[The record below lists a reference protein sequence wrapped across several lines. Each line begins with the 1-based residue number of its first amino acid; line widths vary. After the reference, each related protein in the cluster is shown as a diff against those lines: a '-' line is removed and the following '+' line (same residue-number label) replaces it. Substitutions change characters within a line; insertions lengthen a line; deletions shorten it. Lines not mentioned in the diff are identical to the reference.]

1 MRVSDKIC
9 SLPLE
14 YVAAFPDRIRRVNS
28 LRVKIFVGVIAILA
42 LMAGGIMAY
51 SSRTVRSAMVEAEQR
66 SVENVLQMA
75 ELAIRSQYLQLLSD
89 KVGTIQDRK
98 EAFRQFGQTVRS
110 TLETLALQARRS
122 GMSEE
127 AARANA
133 LDWLSGLA
141 PVSGDYI
148 FAFDRAGR
156 AVIYPDQAMVGQD
169 LSGFRDIRGRP
180 VTQAAWSDSELYGS
194 SFLTYGWKSLKGSA
208 TEQKYGL
215 FVPFPRWGWMI
226 GIVGDVG
233 ALQRV
238 TDQRRAELVERLAGS
253 LRALK
258 MAGDGFVF
266 VFDGND
272 RSVIAPKSGE
282 ADWTK
287 PAVLAELKAMAS
299 DGDAS
304 GRLAPLPS
312 AGAERGVEAQ
322 VFRLKALDWYVAAI
336 VSSSALA
343 KPAQDLIFN
352 QGLVFAGGIL
362 LAAILAWFLA
372 QRISR
377 PLVALTHRARALPEV
392 DFTQAPPER
401 AAPQTRAGGDEIG
414 RLASAFSF
422 MEDSLYRNVQTVMRV
437 TQERERIEGELNV
450 ARDIQLGLLP
460 KIFPAFPHRSEIDI
474 HAALV
479 SAKEVGGDLYDFYFI
494 DDRHLCFTIGDVAG
508 KGVPAALFM
517 AITKTLIKSAADRFA
532 DPWQMMAAVND
543 TLASDNPNSIFVTS
557 LIGILDCVTGDIRY
571 CNGGHNPPLV
581 IREGGRVECL
591 RPISGPALGVVEGM
605 DYEPLAMKLEP
616 GETLVLYTD
625 GVTEAMN
632 ARGELYEDD
641 RLLHLLESQDP
652 FMPAERLVER
662 IMSDVHAHAGDTP
675 QSDDI
680 TLVALRFHKPSKRPS

>member
-1 MRVSDKIC
+1 M
-9 SLPLE
+9 
-14 YVAAFPDRIRRVNS
+14 NS

-42 LMAGGIMAY
+42 MMAGGIMAY
-51 SSRTVRSAMVEAEQR
+51 SRQAVRTAMVDAEQR

-110 TLETLALQARRS
+110 TLDTLSAQSRRAGTS
-122 GMSEE
+122 DE

-141 PVSGDYI
+141 PVSGEYI
-148 FAFDRAGR
+148 VVFDRDGR
-156 AVIYPDQAMVGQD
+156 ALVYPDRTMVGHD
-169 LSGFRDIRGRP
+169 LSGFRDIRGRS
-180 VTQAAWSDSELYGS
+180 VTQTAWSDSELYGS
-194 SFLTYGWKSLKGSA
+194 SFLTYGWKSLKGA
-208 TEQKYGL
+208 DTEQKYGL

-233 ALQRV
+233 DLQRE
-238 TDQRRAELVERLAGS
+238 TDVRRTELVERLRSS
-253 LRALK
+253 LDALK
-258 MAGDGFVF
+258 LAGKGFVF
-266 VFDGND
+266 VFDGSG
-272 RSVIAPKSGE
+272 RSVVAPKAGE
-282 ADWTK
+282 EGWMT
-287 PAVLAELKAMAS
+287 PSVLADLKGMAS
-299 DGDAS
+299 DGDAPS
-304 GRLAPLPS
+304 RLAPLAS
-312 AGAERGVEAQ
+312 AGGQNEVEAQ
-322 VFRLKALDWYVAAI
+322 VFRLKALDWYVAAV

-352 QGLVFAGGIL
+352 QGLVFSGGIL

-377 PLVALTHRARALPEV
+377 PLVALTHRARALSET
-392 DFTQAPPER
+392 DFTQAPPPVSAER
-401 AAPQTRAGGDEIG
+401 RPAGRDEIG

-422 MEDSLYRNVQTVMRV
+422 MEDSLHRNVQTVMQV

-494 DDRHLCFTIGDVAG
+494 DERHLCFTIGDVAG

-517 AITKTLIKSAADRFA
+517 AITKTLIKSAADRLA
-532 DPWQMMAAVND
+532 DPSQMMTAVND
-543 TLASDNPNSIFVTS
+543 ALASDNPNSIFVTS
-557 LIGILDCVTGDIRY
+557 LIGVLDCLTGEIRY
-571 CNGGHNPPLV
+571 ANGGHNPPLI

-605 DYEPLAMKLEP
+605 DYEPLATRLAP

-632 ARGELYEDD
+632 ARNELYEDE
-641 RLLHLLESQDP
+641 RLVQLLESQDP
-652 FMPAERLVER
+652 FLPAEMLVGR
-662 IMSDVHAHAGDTP
+662 IMADVQAHAGDTA

-680 TLVALRFHKPSKRPS
+680 TLVALRFHQPSKRPS

>member
-1 MRVSDKIC
+1 MRC
-9 SLPLE
+9 
-14 YVAAFPDRIRRVNS
+14 VNS

-51 SSRTVRSAMVEAEQR
+51 SQRAVRSAMVDAEQR

-98 EAFRQFGQTVRS
+98 AAFRQFGQTVRS
-110 TLETLALQARRS
+110 TLDTLAAQAQRAGTS
-122 GMSEE
+122 DE

-133 LDWLSGLA
+133 LDWLAGLS
-141 PVSGDYI
+141 PVAGEYS
-148 FAFDRAGR
+148 FVFDRAGR
-156 AVIYPDQAMVGQD
+156 AVVYPDAAMVGQD
-169 LSGFRDIRGRP
+169 LSSFRDIRGRS
-180 VTQAAWSDSELYGS
+180 VTQTAWSDSELYGS
-194 SFLTYGWKSLKGSA
+194 SFLTYAWKAMKGEA
-208 TEQKYGL
+208 TEPKYGL

-226 GIVGDVG
+226 GIVGDV
-233 ALQRV
+233 ADLQRE
-238 TDQRRAELVERLAGS
+238 TDVRRAELVERLRSSLGS
-253 LRALK
+253 LQ
-258 MAGDGFVF
+258 MAGNGFVF
-266 VFDGND
+266 VFDGSG
-272 RSVIAPKSGE
+272 RPVVAPKGGE
-282 ADWTK
+282 DGWMA
-287 PAVLAELKAMAS
+287 PAVLSELKAMAS
-299 DGDAS
+299 DGDAPS
-304 GRLAPLPS
+304 RLAPLPS
-312 AGAERGVEAQ
+312 AGPEQGAEAQ

-336 VSSSALA
+336 VSSAALA
-343 KPAQDLIFN
+343 KPAQDLILS
-352 QGLVFAGGIL
+352 QGLVFAGGSL
-362 LAAILAWFLA
+362 LAAVLAWFLA

-377 PLVALTHRARALPEV
+377 PLVALTHRARALPQT
-392 DFTQAPPER
+392 DFTQAPPEALAKR
-401 AAPQTRAGGDEIG
+401 RPEGRDEIG
-414 RLASAFSF
+414 RLASAFHF

-460 KIFPAFPHRSEIDI
+460 KIFPAFPDRSEIDI

-517 AITKTLIKSAADRFA
+517 AITKTLIKSAADRFP

-557 LIGILDCVTGDIRY
+557 LIGVLDCLTGEIRY
-571 CNGGHNPPLV
+571 ANGGHNPPLV

-605 DYEPLAMKLEP
+605 DYEPLATHLRP

-632 ARGELYEDD
+632 ARDELYEDE
-641 RLLHLLESQDP
+641 RLLQLLEAQDP
-652 FMPAERLVER
+652 FLPTEMLVQR
-662 IMSDVHAHAGDTP
+662 IMADVQAHAGGTP

-680 TLVALRFHKPSKRPS
+680 TLVALRFHQPSKRSS

>member
-1 MRVSDKIC
+1 M
-9 SLPLE
+9 
-14 YVAAFPDRIRRVNS
+14 NS

-51 SSRTVRSAMVEAEQR
+51 SLRTVRTAMVDAEQR

-89 KVGTIQDRK
+89 KVDTIQDRK

-110 TLETLALQARRS
+110 TLETLSMQARRAGTS
-122 GMSEE
+122 DE

-133 LDWLSGLA
+133 LDWLTGLA
-141 PVSGDYI
+141 PVSGEYI
-148 FAFDRAGR
+148 FVFDRAGR
-156 AVIYPDQAMVGQD
+156 AVIYPDRDMVGQD
-169 LSGFRDIRGRP
+169 LTGFRDIRGRD

-194 SFLTYGWKSLKGSA
+194 SFLTYSWKSMTSPE

-233 ALQRV
+233 ELQRE
-238 TDQRRAELVERLAGS
+238 TDTRRAELVERLGAS
-253 LRALK
+253 LAALK

-266 VFDGND
+266 VFDGDD
-272 RSVIAPKSGE
+272 RPVIAPKPGE
-282 ADWTK
+282 AGWMT
-287 PAVLAELKAMAS
+287 PAVLNELKAMAS
-299 DGDAS
+299 DGDAPS
-304 GRLAPLPS
+304 RLAPLRA
-312 AGAERGVEAQ
+312 AGAEREVEAQ
-322 VFRLKALDWYVAAI
+322 VFRLKALDWYVAAV

-343 KPAQDLIFN
+343 KPAQDLIVN
-352 QGLVFAGGIL
+352 QGLVFASGIL
-362 LAAILAWFLA
+362 LAAVLAWFLA

-392 DFTQAPPER
+392 DFTQVPPVKAPDKRPVGR
-401 AAPQTRAGGDEIG
+401 DEIG
-414 RLASAFSF
+414 RLATAFSF
-422 MEDSLYRNVQTVMRV
+422 MEDALYRNVQTVMRV

-460 KIFPAFPHRSEIDI
+460 KIFPAFPHRTEIDI

-479 SAKEVGGDLYDFYFI
+479 SAKEVGGDLYDFYFV
-494 DDRHLCFTIGDVAG
+494 DERHLCFTIGDVAG

-517 AITKTLIKSAADRFA
+517 AITKTLIKSAADRSA
-532 DPWQMMAAVND
+532 DPAHMMAAVND
-543 TLASDNPNSIFVTS
+543 ALASDNPNSIFVTS

-581 IREGGRVECL
+581 IREGGRVEAL

-605 DYEPLAMKLEP
+605 DYDPLSMRLLP

-632 ARGELYEDD
+632 AQGELYEDD
-641 RLLHLLESQDP
+641 RLLQLLEAQDP

-662 IMSDVHAHAGDTP
+662 IMADVHAHAGDTP

-680 TLVALRFHKPSKRPS
+680 TLVALRFHKPSKRSS